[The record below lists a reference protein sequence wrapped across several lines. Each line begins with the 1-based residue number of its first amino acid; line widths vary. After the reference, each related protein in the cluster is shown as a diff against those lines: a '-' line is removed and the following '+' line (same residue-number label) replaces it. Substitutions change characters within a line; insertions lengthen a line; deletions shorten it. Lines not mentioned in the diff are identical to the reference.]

1 MVTCGLH
8 DTVMLWYSTIPENFP
23 PLWMEPPQWLT
34 LLCNLLLLASQVES
48 VSSALLYWMPALT
61 RRARIQSEAMAAE
74 FKASFLSCL
83 EDSEVAQRMQ
93 LIFDPTFKSYPDP
106 LTGKMA
112 DTIKM
117 LSQTVNA
124 LKKDCADKDNVIRQ
138 LNQDVIQLQS
148 HVNDL
153 EQHGRRDS
161 VRMFGLSEVT
171 PGSPD
176 QKVLRL
182 CNQRMQLNPPLQI
195 DEIAVSHRVG
205 KINPPADDGSPGAS
219 RPLLVKFATRRSK
232 NRVME
237 VLKKLKV
244 TDQQLEDPTDGRR
257 GRTSWWSAHL
267 HRRWSYQSQGQL
279 SLQSQTSQEK

>member
-1 MVTCGLH
+1 
-8 DTVMLWYSTIPENFP
+8 
-23 PLWMEPPQWLT
+23 
-34 LLCNLLLLASQVES
+34 
-48 VSSALLYWMPALT
+48 MPALT

-93 LIFDPTFKSYPDP
+93 LIFDPIFKSYLDP
-106 LTGKMA
+106 LTDKMA

-117 LSQTVNA
+117 LSQTVDA

-138 LNQDVIQLQS
+138 LTQDVIQLQS
-148 HVNDL
+148 RVDDL

-161 VRMFGLSEVT
+161 VRIFGLSEVT

-182 CNQRMQLNPPLQI
+182 CNERMQLNPPLQI

-205 KINPPADDGSPGAS
+205 KINPPADDGSPGAP

-237 VLKKLKV
+237 VRKKLKV
-244 TDQQLEDPTDGRR
+244 TDQQLEDPTDEDEAVLADGVHIYIGDDLTKARANLAFKAR
-257 GRTSWWSAHL
+257 QAKRNKEISDTWVIDAKVMVKNNYAKIFNVTSIQDL
-267 HRRWSYQSQGQL
+267 DRVKSQR
-279 SLQSQTSQEK
+279 